1 MEQLPAEHLLDH
13 QEPQAR
19 PRLPGRHHFL
29 QGSTAEGPQGTAVL
43 QGTVVWGQMVI
54 LVLQVIL
61 SACSNTFKSILKET
75 NAPHPVIVLWD
86 IEARDVSALLDFM
99 YNGQVRVVSL
109 NYFLEFMAIIE
120 NRSLE

>member
-1 MEQLPAEHLLDH
+1 
-13 QEPQAR
+13 
-19 PRLPGRHHFL
+19 
-29 QGSTAEGPQGTAVL
+29 
-43 QGTVVWGQMVI
+43 MVI
-54 LVLQVIL
+54 LLLQVIL

-86 IEARDVSALLDFM
+86 IEARDVIALLDFM

-109 NYFLEFMAIIE
+109 NYFLEELMAIIE

>member
-1 MEQLPAEHLLDH
+1 
-13 QEPQAR
+13 
-19 PRLPGRHHFL
+19 
-29 QGSTAEGPQGTAVL
+29 
-43 QGTVVWGQMVI
+43 MVI

-86 IEARDVSALLDFM
+86 IEARDVIALLDFM

-109 NYFLEFMAIIE
+109 NYFLEEFMAIIE

>member
-1 MEQLPAEHLLDH
+1 
-13 QEPQAR
+13 
-19 PRLPGRHHFL
+19 
-29 QGSTAEGPQGTAVL
+29 
-43 QGTVVWGQMVI
+43 MVI

-86 IEARDVSALLDFM
+86 IEARDVIALLDFM

>member
-1 MEQLPAEHLLDH
+1 
-13 QEPQAR
+13 
-19 PRLPGRHHFL
+19 
-29 QGSTAEGPQGTAVL
+29 
-43 QGTVVWGQMVI
+43 MVI

-86 IEARDVSALLDFM
+86 IEARDVIALLDFM
-99 YNGQVRVVSL
+99 YNGQVRVVSP
-109 NYFLEFMAIIE
+109 NYFLEEFMAIIE

>member
-1 MEQLPAEHLLDH
+1 
-13 QEPQAR
+13 
-19 PRLPGRHHFL
+19 
-29 QGSTAEGPQGTAVL
+29 
-43 QGTVVWGQMVI
+43 MVI

-109 NYFLEFMAIIE
+109 NYFLEELMAIIE

>member
-1 MEQLPAEHLLDH
+1 
-13 QEPQAR
+13 
-19 PRLPGRHHFL
+19 
-29 QGSTAEGPQGTAVL
+29 
-43 QGTVVWGQMVI
+43 MVI

-86 IEARDVSALLDFM
+86 IEARDVIALLDFM

-109 NYFLEFMAIIE
+109 NYFLEELMAIIE

>member
-1 MEQLPAEHLLDH
+1 
-13 QEPQAR
+13 
-19 PRLPGRHHFL
+19 
-29 QGSTAEGPQGTAVL
+29 
-43 QGTVVWGQMVI
+43 MVI

-99 YNGQVRVVSL
+99 YNGQVR
-109 NYFLEFMAIIE
+109 I
-120 NRSLE
+120 